1 MPKKVDIHTDAMVLT
16 LYRATNNISEIGR
29 KVGLHRHTVRK
40 ILGRHGVLE
49 DPTIKALKTEA
60 ERLKRMKEKREA
72 YHKHRL
78 QMEVRKL
85 ELSGD
90 KMDEKGPSSVHKFL
104 EPSKDN
110 ARARTTVINLLRELE
125 RLAPRSFRNICRD
138 ERSSYDDIL
147 EMMWGSGKMVKD
159 TGRLLRH
166 LSGYLNEFF
175 VVGCKNVGIRKHDV
189 PKLVKEAEKEEYFYG
204 KL

>member
-40 ILGRHGVLE
+40 ILDRRGVLE
-49 DPTIKALKTEA
+49 DSTIKALKTEA
-60 ERLKRMKEKREA
+60 ERLRRMKKKREA
-72 YHKHRL
+72 YHKYRS

-90 KMDEKGPSSVHKFL
+90 EMDEEGPSSVHKFL

-110 ARARTTVINLLRELE
+110 ARARTTVINVLRELE
-125 RLAPRSFRNICRD
+125 RLAPDSFRNICRD
-138 ERSSYDDIL
+138 EWFGYDDIL

-159 TGRLLRH
+159 AGRLLTR
-166 LSGYLNEFF
+166 LSRYLDEFF
-175 VVGCKNVGIRKHDV
+175 VVGCKNIGISEFEL
-189 PKLVKEAEKEEYFYG
+189 PKLVERAEEEEYFYG
-204 KL
+204 KR